1 MRGLPILESLSF
13 AEERACLTGVSGH
26 LVGGRQRMKGQVH
39 GARHFLSPADQHP
52 AAASKPPDESKKTSA
67 TNAAD
72 GVAHSM
78 FENSQ

>member
-39 GARHFLSPADQHP
+39 GARHFPLRISIQQQHP
-52 AAASKPPDESKKTSA
+52 SRPTNQKRHQPPMLLM
-67 TNAAD
+67 
-72 GVAHSM
+72 V
-78 FENSQ
+78 